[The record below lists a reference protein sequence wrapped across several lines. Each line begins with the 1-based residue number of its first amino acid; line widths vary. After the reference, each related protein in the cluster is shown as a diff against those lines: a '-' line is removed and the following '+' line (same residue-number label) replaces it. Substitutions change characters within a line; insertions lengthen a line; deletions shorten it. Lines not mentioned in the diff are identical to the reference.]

1 MVLHRKHLLTEK
13 KKILAAAALAKKI
26 GYLKVTDLVPSGVVE
41 NLHTQSFNPHRII
54 GTKNK
59 LFLVKEGSVE
69 IWHTHYDKLVKTLEP
84 GMLFGNMALLGQAMI
99 GTRAISATVGSV
111 LAEITTDTV
120 KEWIKGNP
128 LEVAQRIGSRL
139 TEVEIEH
146 YRAIFQ
152 LADSRVAALLLE
164 LANEDLTIQG
174 LSHKDLALR
183 IGVYR
188 ETVTN
193 TLGSMKADRLIK
205 VGRERITILD
215 RRALQEL
222 SEL

>member
-13 KKILAAAALAKKI
+13 KKTLAAAALAKKI
-26 GYLKVTDLVPSGVVE
+26 GYLKIQDVVPAGILE
-41 NLHTQSFNPHRII
+41 YLPIQSISPHRII

-59 LFLVKEGSVE
+59 LFLVRDGSVE
-69 IWHTHYDKLVKTLEP
+69 IWHTHYDKLIKTLEP

-99 GTRAISATVGSV
+99 GTRAISGTEGSV
-111 LAEITTDTV
+111 LAEITADVV
-120 KEWIKGNP
+120 KEWMKANP
-128 LEVAQRIGSRL
+128 LTVASWMGTRLADIEV
-139 TEVEIEH
+139 EH
-146 YRAIFQ
+146 YRASFQ

-164 LANEDLTIQG
+164 LANDDLIVEG
-174 LSHKDLALR
+174 LTHKDLALR
-183 IGVYR
+183 IGLYR

-205 VGRERITILD
+205 IERERITILD

-222 SEL
+222 SDL